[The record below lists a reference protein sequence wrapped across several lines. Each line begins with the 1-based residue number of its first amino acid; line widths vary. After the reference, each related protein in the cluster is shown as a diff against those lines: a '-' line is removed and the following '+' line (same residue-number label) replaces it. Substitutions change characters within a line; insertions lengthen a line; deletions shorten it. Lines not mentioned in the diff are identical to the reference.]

1 MASRLPKGPGTLS
14 FLRGMFDLSYTF
26 VDVAKQYGDP
36 FSFPTPF
43 GPVVVTFSPE
53 GNKAIFGAD
62 PDTFAASSADA
73 LSGIF
78 DSSVLV
84 THGAQHRRQRKLL
97 MPPFHGAR
105 MRAYGQLMRDR
116 AWQWGERIE
125 IGKPF
130 VMVDVTQ
137 NITLDVI
144 IEAVFGVD
152 RSEQVEAFRS
162 EIQALLQSFSPFV
175 FVKALRRDFLGL
187 GPWARLQRHL
197 AQIRTRVDVL
207 CQQYRA
213 APAGRQDILSLLLAA
228 KDEEG
233 GSLSEKEIFD
243 QLLTILFAGHETTA
257 VMLAWAFYCL
267 HREPDTLKALHAE
280 LAPLSEQADPEEVAR
295 LPYLEAVINETL
307 RLYPPVHI
315 IHRRLLKPLSLAGYD
330 LQPGD
335 AVAAGAFVT
344 HRLPEI
350 YPEPERF
357 LPQRFIDR
365 SYSAF
370 EFLPWGGGARRCLGA
385 AFAMYEMKQVIFA
398 LLKRYRFKLLETG
411 PVGFVHRPG
420 TVGPKGGIRMMREG

>member
-1 MASRLPKGPGTLS
+1 
-14 FLRGMFDLSYTF
+14 
-26 VDVAKQYGDP
+26 
-36 FSFPTPF
+36 
-43 GPVVVTFSPE
+43 
-53 GNKAIFGAD
+53 
-62 PDTFAASSADA
+62 
-73 LSGIF
+73 
-78 DSSVLV
+78 
-84 THGAQHRRQRKLL
+84 
-97 MPPFHGAR
+97 
-105 MRAYGQLMRDR
+105 MRAYGNLMRSR
-116 AWQWGERIE
+116 AWEWGSRIE
-125 IGKPF
+125 RGTPF

-152 RSEQVEAFRS
+152 RSEQVEAFRG
-162 EIQALLQSFSPFV
+162 EILALLQSFSPFV
-175 FVKALRRDFLGL
+175 FVKALRRDFFGL
-187 GPWARLQRHL
+187 SPWARLQRHL
-197 AQIRTRVDVL
+197 AQIRTRVDAL
-207 CQQYRA
+207 CQQYRT

-228 KDEEG
+228 KDEDG
-233 GSLSEKEIFD
+233 NGLSEKEIFD

-267 HREPDTLKALHAE
+267 HRDLQTLQALQAE
-280 LAPLSEQADPEEVAR
+280 LDPLAEQADPEDVAR

-315 IHRRLLKPLSLAGYD
+315 IHRRLLKPLSIAGYD

-350 YPEPERF
+350 YPEPEKF
-357 LPQRFIDR
+357 VPQRFIDR

-420 TVGPKGGIRMMREG
+420 TVGPKGGIRMQREA